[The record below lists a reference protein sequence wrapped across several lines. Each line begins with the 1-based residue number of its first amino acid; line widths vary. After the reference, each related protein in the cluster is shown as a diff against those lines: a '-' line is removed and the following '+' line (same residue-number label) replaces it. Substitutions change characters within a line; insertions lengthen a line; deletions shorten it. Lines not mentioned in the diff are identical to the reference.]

1 MSHLC
6 LKRMVSQSQLLESLT
21 HEEGLITLAE
31 DMIVDI
37 PKFWD
42 FLAQILAPVVSS
54 GGVDMDF
61 LKSSA
66 NGLPTSMKESC
77 CAGDNNII
85 YFFTKQ

>member
-21 HEEGLITLAE
+21 HEEALITLAE

-54 GGVDMDF
+54 GGVEMEF

-66 NGLPTSMKESC
+66 NGLPVSMKENC
-77 CAGDNNII
+77 CAGETD
-85 YFFTKQ
+85 